1 MAYDNHCFIFNGFS
15 PSLGVMDDNVKPYK
29 ILILFSSVFA
39 VLVGTDL
46 ILDFLSGGSPSHLL
60 IEGLLLA
67 VSAGFFFFAVRQLG
81 LAKNEI
87 VSLRTNMDQ
96 LTLEK
101 EKWRED
107 SYRLL
112 QGLAVKIEH
121 QFTDWKL
128 TPAETEVGF
137 LLIKGFSLKEI
148 SDLRDTRIKT
158 TQQQAQSIYQKSGL
172 GNRSELSAFFLEDL
186 LPPREELENT
196 G

>member
-1 MAYDNHCFIFNGFS
+1 
-15 PSLGVMDDNVKPYK
+15 
-29 ILILFSSVFA
+29 
-39 VLVGTDL
+39 
-46 ILDFLSGGSPSHLL
+46 
-60 IEGLLLA
+60 
-67 VSAGFFFFAVRQLG
+67 
-81 LAKNEI
+81 
-87 VSLRTNMDQ
+87 MDQ